1 MCEIFFFFFFQAE
14 DGIRDVAVT
23 GVQTVCSSDLLWHR
37 LSPVGRLYRQPP
49 SDVPQTLVCGSPFI
63 LDEVTMRQPVTSQE
77 LMESFTIVPSERELL
92 GTKSGAS
99 RLGCAVLLKYFQ
111 FEGRFP
117 TTWDDVPREVIRHLA
132 QSFGVSPDAYRQ
144 YDLDERLARDHK
156 DQIRQWTGFRQGNT
170 VDAEAMKAW
179 SCAQSRVDETTI
191 PVLTDRLTQR
201 YKQLQIELPTPGRLE
216 RLAHS
221 AAQTME
227 EQFFARLTEALAL
240 DTRQM
245 IDAMLT
251 DSLPHLSLSTLKTDS
266 GRRSLDSL
274 EAEVEKL
281 HQ

>member
-1 MCEIFFFFFFQAE
+1 
-14 DGIRDVAVT
+14 
-23 GVQTVCSSDLLWHR
+23 
-37 LSPVGRLYRQPP
+37 
-49 SDVPQTLVCGSPFI
+49 
-63 LDEVTMRQPVTSQE
+63 MRQHVTSQE

-99 RLGCAVLLKYFQ
+99 RLGCAVLRKYFQ

-144 YDLDERLARDHK
+144 YDLDERLARYHK

-170 VDAEAMKAW
+170 VDAEAIKAW
-179 SCAQSRVDETTI
+179 SCAQSRVDETTL

-221 AAQTME
+221 AAQIME
-227 EQFFARLTEALAL
+227 EEFFARLTEALTL
-240 DTRQM
+240 DTREM

-251 DSLPHLSLSTLKTDS
+251 DIPTDTHPPLSLSTLKTDS
-266 GRRSLDSL
+266 GRRSINRL

-281 HQ
+281 SQLQRLTLPQDL